1 MKQILPL
8 SFRMLIGLLLV
19 AGAAKGQNQPLITS
33 FQPAEVSAPIDD
45 YFTIDLKV
53 SNFDSIVT
61 FQFPVVFD
69 RQILE
74 LSAVEGHP
82 ALPGFNGS
90 NYTPIEVVNNGP
102 GGTMGRIVFTWYVQ
116 ASQVLSGYSLPDGAT
131 LLSLTF
137 KVKSNGKTVVGIAN
151 VSPGIE
157 VTRGADLQMM
167 PVRYQEA
174 AVSVLAGSGIPNTG
188 SSNSFKLKAN
198 HICIP
203 PGEKGCMPITVENFT
218 KLLSLQFATHWNPA
232 LLRFDSARN
241 LSLPG
246 WTTHDMVADQAKG
259 LLKTIWGTPTGLS
272 MSLPNGTVL
281 YEICF
286 TALGP
291 QEAADVIRIDGNGFT
306 AEAVN
311 EAGINQIKPGFGV
324 ADTLYINH
332 CPTQAL
338 TAVETPEAA
347 LQSVRLS
354 PNPFEDATQISFEL
368 QETTEVSWRVSDLSG
383 REVYRSQ
390 ATYPEGAHKIEL
402 SGAQLG
408 AKGAYFLTLQGKGRA
423 ITRLIFFQ

>member
-1 MKQILPL
+1 MKWILPL
-8 SFRMLIGLLLV
+8 PFRMLIGLLLV
-19 AGAAKGQNQPLITS
+19 AAVAKGQVQPLITS
-33 FQPAEVSAPIDD
+33 FQPAEVSAPIGD

-53 SNFDSIVT
+53 SNFDSIIS

-69 RQILE
+69 REILE
-74 LSAVEGHP
+74 LSEVNYP
-82 ALPGFNGS
+82 SALPGLNGMS
-90 NYTPIEVVNNGP
+90 HTPVEVVNNGP
-102 GGTMGRIVFTWYVQ
+102 GGTMGRIVFSWYVQ
-116 ASQVLSGYSLPDGAT
+116 ASSVIDGHNLPEGAT

-137 KVKSNGKTVVGIAN
+137 KVKGNGKTVVGIAN

-157 VTRGADLQMM
+157 VARGANLQFV
-167 PVRYQEA
+167 PVRYQQA
-174 AVSVLAGSGIPNTG
+174 AVAVLGGSGIPNSG
-188 SSNSFKLKAN
+188 SSNNFKLKAN

-259 LLKTIWGTPTGLS
+259 LLKTAWGTPTGLS

-306 AEAVN
+306 AEAID
-311 EAGINQIKPGFGV
+311 ESGIDQAKPGFGI
-324 ADTLYINH
+324 ADSLYINH

-338 TAVETPEAA
+338 TAVETPEEA

-354 PNPFEDATQISFEL
+354 PNPFEDAMQISFEL
-368 QETTEVSWRVSDLSG
+368 QEAAEVSWRVCDLSG

-390 ATYPEGAHKIEL
+390 ASYPAGPHNIEL
-402 SGAQLG
+402 NGAQLG
-408 AKGAYFLTLQGKGRA
+408 AQGAYFLTLRHKAQA